1 MGFLSK
7 SGFTFY
13 SYREIKRQEKDS
25 VNLCIAGV
33 VASSGTEKEQ
43 GNLQAEPQRCE
54 KERKTSAIN
63 LKPATKA

>member
-1 MGFLSK
+1 M
-7 SGFTFY
+7 
-13 SYREIKRQEKDS
+13 
-25 VNLCIAGV
+25 

-63 LKPATKA
+63 LKPATKAWETKSAACGSLAVTKLRYTGSSNHLKDWC

>member
-1 MGFLSK
+1 M
-7 SGFTFY
+7 
-13 SYREIKRQEKDS
+13 
-25 VNLCIAGV
+25 

-63 LKPATKA
+63 LKSATKAWETKSAACGSLAVHQIKVHGI